1 MPTPKTAWVDRQRE
15 TIRRSRI
22 VTRLAC
28 FVEEIPDP
36 TREKEGVVKMSANQ
50 IRAGLG
56 LLDKVL
62 PSVQVTA
69 LVTGDINEGMTES
82 DAIKELSRLVQENP
96 EVARTIIDFNQ
107 GKADKLPIESKDYTK
122 VNESIVEIPVYGEK
136 TGESD
141 TKLNEL
147 NND

>member
-1 MPTPKTAWVDRQRE
+1 MPTPKVSWVDRQRE

-36 TREKEGVVKMSANQ
+36 TREKEGIVKMSANQ

-62 PSVQVTA
+62 PSLQITA
-69 LVTGDINEGMTES
+69 LVPGETNAGMTEK

-107 GKADKLPIESKDYTK
+107 GKADILPIESNDYTTVDK
-122 VNESIVEIPVYGEK
+122 C
-136 TGESD
+136 
-141 TKLNEL
+141 L
-147 NND
+147 NNEQSSTNEMQETGDNDR